1 MHQTNLTAHPDE
13 AVSQTVPSITPPPAQ
28 FMDCQNFGR
37 DKATG
42 QEQALGSVPEE
53 EESDWSEMGEDAPRI
68 ILTGSSRGQPWR
80 HQEVDMDKDSESGGE
95 DIIRC
100 PSPRPMQIP
109 QLQFTVHN
117 EFLPPRHVSPCPSGF
132 KTLPNCILEEECY
145 RITSPNLKSAI
156 LIRSASLEEIP
167 LARHDRQK
175 ELRGPSAMIYH
186 SEDEALE
193 DMDNEIIHHWRMSSA
208 RDTGVSRMTESRAPE
223 RSLTES
229 NFASLQSAERMLNH
243 LICNVPFSE
252 ERGQSGAEGHG
263 WAGGIPDEVMK
274 GERTQL

>member
-1 MHQTNLTAHPDE
+1 M
-13 AVSQTVPSITPPPAQ
+13 
-28 FMDCQNFGR
+28 
-37 DKATG
+37 
-42 QEQALGSVPEE
+42 GSVPEE

-68 ILTGSSRGQPWR
+68 TLTGSNRDQSWR

-100 PSPRPMQIP
+100 PSLRPMQIP

-117 EFLPPRHVSPCPSGF
+117 EFWPPCHASPCLSGF
-132 KTLPNCILEEECY
+132 KNHPNCNLEEDCY
-145 RITSPNLKSAI
+145 RITSPSLKSAI

-175 ELRGPSAMIYH
+175 ELRGTQAMIYH
-186 SEDEALE
+186 SEDEAVE

-208 RDTGVSRMTESRAPE
+208 KDTVVSRRTESRGPE
-223 RSLTES
+223 TSLTET
-229 NFASLQSAERMLNH
+229 NLASLQSAERMLNH

-252 ERGQSGAEGHG
+252 EREQSGAEVRG
-263 WAGGIPDEVMK
+263 WAGGIPDEMMK